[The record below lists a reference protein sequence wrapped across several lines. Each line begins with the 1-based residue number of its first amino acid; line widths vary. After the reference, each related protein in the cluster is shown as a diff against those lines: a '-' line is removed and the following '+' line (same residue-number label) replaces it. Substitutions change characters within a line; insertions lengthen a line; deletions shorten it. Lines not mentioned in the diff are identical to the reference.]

1 MKLQRVFALTK
12 KEMKKTVREPAV
24 LFMIFLFPIVFVFAF
39 GASFGGVG
47 GGQPVYQMG
56 VVNLDQA
63 NSVNSSQIL
72 LTALSNTKILS
83 IQIYADNQTAQND
96 LSQGKIQAVM
106 IIPTT
111 FSQSFASYQAAPNAP
126 SKWIN
131 ATISLYLDKGS
142 VVATQAI
149 PPIIQQVLAAFADE
163 NRQAAPSPINLQT
176 ASLIE
181 VKQASALDFIA
192 PGMFT
197 FASIFLIMMV
207 AQSFAQDRE
216 NGMMKRI
223 RITPTTPTE
232 FMTSQV
238 LSYMVIA
245 LIQAILVFV
254 MVYLMGFR
262 PNVGILSLRV
272 RFHTGA
278 GVLAVQRRLR
288 LNHSHHRKITR
299 RSNWNLLPLRAPT
312 TVPRHLRRRIP
323 LLSSTS
329 SWKIRTQL
337 LRHGRLNL
345 TLPKRRRYHQPRC
358 TIGHDNI
365 ICILHSHLG
374 HRHNPV
380 RKILQNLNKHYSP
393 QIETGKFP
401 QSIMRTEK

>member
-24 LFMIFLFPIVFVFAF
+24 LFMIFLFPVVFVFAF

-47 GGQPVYQMG
+47 GGQPVYHIG
-56 VVNLDQA
+56 VVNIDQS
-63 NSVNSSQIL
+63 NSVNSSQMFL
-72 LTALSNTKILS
+72 ATLSDTKILS

-131 ATISLYLDKGS
+131 ATVSLYLDKGS

-149 PPIIQQVLAAFADE
+149 PPIIQQVLAAFTDE
-163 NRQAAPSPINLQT
+163 NRQEAPSPINLQT

-197 FASIFLIMMV
+197 FGSIFLIMMV

-245 LIQAILVFV
+245 LIQAILVFA

-262 PNVGILSLRV
+262 PNAGILVYTFTFTLVLVFSLSNV
-272 RFHTGA
+272 GFGLITATIAKSPGAATGISFLF
-278 GVLAVQRRLR
+278 VLPQLFLGTFVGA
-288 LNHSHHRKITR
+288 S
-299 RSNWNLLPLRAPT
+299 
-312 TVPRHLRRRIP
+312 
-323 LLSSTS
+323 LSSAA
-329 SWKIRTQL
+329 Q
-337 LRHGRLNL
+337 
-345 TLPKRRRYHQPRC
+345 
-358 TIGHDNI
+358 
-365 ICILHSHLG
+365 
-374 HRHNPV
+374 V
-380 RKILQNLNKHYSP
+380 A
-393 QIETGKFP
+393 GKFVP
-401 QSIMRTEK
+401 SYYVTDALTSLFLRGAAITSPAVLLDMAVLSLSCIAILAIGIILYAKYYKI